1 MGELTQ
7 YDEATDIYM
16 YVTQLVARMELADQL
31 WQETLQPH
39 SAEEAA
45 AAAAHPGRGELRSPG
60 GAERAAAADTRAGEA
75 S

>member
-1 MGELTQ
+1 
-7 YDEATDIYM
+7 M
-16 YVTQLVARMELADQL
+16 YVTQLVTRMQSADQH

-39 SAEEAA
+39 SAEEAV
-45 AAAAHPGRGELRSPG
+45 AAAHPGRGELRSPG

>member
-7 YDEATDIYM
+7 HDEAADIYM
-16 YVTQLVARMELADQL
+16 YDVRHAASRQHESTDQL

-39 SAEEAA
+39 SAEEAMV
-45 AAAAHPGRGELRSPG
+45 AAAHPGRGELRSPG
-60 GAERAAAADTRAGEA
+60 GAGGR